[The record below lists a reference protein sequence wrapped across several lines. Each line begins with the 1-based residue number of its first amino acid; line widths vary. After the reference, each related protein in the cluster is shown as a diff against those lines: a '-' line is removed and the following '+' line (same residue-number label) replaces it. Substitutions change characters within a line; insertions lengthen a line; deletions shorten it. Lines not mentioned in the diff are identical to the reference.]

1 MCPNKGDCGAG
12 VMSDR
17 KALARAIAA
26 RTTPRFIEIKE
37 EKRDRRPI
45 VLGPDEMRSVE
56 KERARLL
63 RLLIED

>member
-1 MCPNKGDCGAG
+1 MYRW

-45 VLGPDEMRSVE
+45 VLGPEQMRLVE

-63 RLLIED
+63 RLLGDN